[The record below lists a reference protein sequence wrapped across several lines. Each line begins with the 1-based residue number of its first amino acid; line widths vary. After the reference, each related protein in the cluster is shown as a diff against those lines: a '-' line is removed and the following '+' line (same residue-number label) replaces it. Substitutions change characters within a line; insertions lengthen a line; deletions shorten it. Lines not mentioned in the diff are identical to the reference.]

1 MAKFLAD
8 NTVLVAGIKAF
19 PEHKTNSLKVL
30 LHLIDREDK
39 ELVMN
44 DVLEK
49 EYEKYAERFGG
60 ERTQELI
67 RALLVE
73 AEKIEPDNRFVRI
86 VKPYFDEESDPEDI
100 IHAAT
105 ALQEDAIII
114 TNDSDFQEISEKGV
128 MEIWNHTK
136 AMIEFG
142 II

>member
-8 NTVLVAGIKAF
+8 NTVFVAGIKAF

-30 LHLIDREDK
+30 LHLIDRKDK
-39 ELVMN
+39 KLIMD
-44 DVLEK
+44 DVLKK
-49 EYEKYAERFGG
+49 EYQKYAERFGG
-60 ERTQELI
+60 ERTQGLI
-67 RALLVE
+67 LTLLDK
-73 AEKIEPDNRFVRI
+73 AEQIEPDNRFVKI
-86 VKPYFDEESDPEDI
+86 VKPYFNEESDPEDI

-128 MEIWNHTK
+128 LEIWNHAK
-136 AMIEFG
+136 AMKKFE